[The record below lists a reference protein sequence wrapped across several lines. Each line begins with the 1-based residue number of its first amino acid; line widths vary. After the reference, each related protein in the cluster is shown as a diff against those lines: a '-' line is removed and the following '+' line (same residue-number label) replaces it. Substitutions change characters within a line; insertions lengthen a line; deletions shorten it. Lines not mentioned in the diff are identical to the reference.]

1 MSYDVLRAC
10 HVCDTFI
17 VKGTPKSIFMVSYGI
32 FHYKPSITIH
42 FNGTRVPP
50 WKPPHVWPSHDRF
63 KTSVGQP
70 TQSML
75 DRRAAASDTNSDTNS
90 SDLSALSDTRHAGTT
105 SALAP
110 SMAAFYGGF
119 VRWSDMKWYEVIWS
133 DTSHMKH
140 IISIWWSVRK
150 CDARGLVSF
159 MRSCWHPEINA
170 VAVADQ
176 TQFSL
181 VQNRPHFWHDDPT
194 IWTKRGY
201 CIHLRVRGPVH
212 FKSFKSSA
220 LSKLSKLSIKPSSI
234 RVPNQ
239 STSTVTACDSQSPPQ
254 PNTITTSQVRCRK
267 AAHKHRSRDVRWCSM
282 IFVFL
287 FAPDAHF
294 ARNARSG
301 VAY

>member
-119 VRWSDMKWYEVIWS
+119 VRWSDMKWYESYEAYNKHMMKREEVWCARFGQFHAKLLASWNQCSRCSGS
-133 DTSHMKH
+133 DPILPCTKSTTFLT
-140 IISIWWSVRK
+140 WW
-150 CDARGLVSF
+150 
-159 MRSCWHPEINA
+159 
-170 VAVADQ
+170 
-176 TQFSL
+176 
-181 VQNRPHFWHDDPT
+181 PHDM
-194 IWTKRGY
+194 
-201 CIHLRVRGPVH
+201 
-212 FKSFKSSA
+212 
-220 LSKLSKLSIKPSSI
+220 
-234 RVPNQ
+234 N
-239 STSTVTACDSQSPPQ
+239 
-254 PNTITTSQVRCRK
+254 
-267 AAHKHRSRDVRWCSM
+267 
-282 IFVFL
+282 
-287 FAPDAHF
+287 
-294 ARNARSG
+294 
-301 VAY
+301 